1 MDMELITWRT
11 MPPPTDPK
19 VWPCM
24 VCRGALA
31 THRRVIR
38 LDPAIMTLIV
48 CLVCGQ
54 ASDNTL
60 RIIMEGK
67 LVEDPLDRVLRR
79 LAD

>member
-1 MDMELITWRT
+1 MNIEPITWKT
-11 MPPPTDPK
+11 MPAPTDPK

-24 VCRGALA
+24 ICRNALA

-38 LDPAIMTLIV
+38 LHPAIITLIV
-48 CLVCGQ
+48 CFECGQ

>member
-1 MDMELITWRT
+1 MKLELITFKT
-11 MPPPTDPK
+11 MPAPTDPK

-24 VCRGALA
+24 ICRTALA
-31 THRRVIR
+31 THRRTIQ
-38 LDPAIMTLIV
+38 LDPAIITLIV
-48 CLVCGQ
+48 CLKCGQ

>member
-1 MDMELITWRT
+1 MKLEILKWST
-11 MPPPTDPK
+11 MPAPTDPK

-24 VCRGALA
+24 ICRNALA

-38 LDPAIMTLIV
+38 LDPTIITLIV
-48 CLVCGQ
+48 CIECGQ

-67 LVEDPLDRVLRR
+67 LVEDPLARVLRR
-79 LAD
+79 LAE